1 MNKVKQDIK
10 DIYEKFKKYGSEICY
25 DLLISLI
32 SKYLTSLNILNKRS
46 EEEEKYYTITFY
58 INNKEYLLYY
68 QKINNSFI
76 IFDKRKNRTF
86 NNENLLFEY
95 IENKLLTK
103 EV

>member
-1 MNKVKQDIK
+1 MKKEKQDIK
-10 DIYEKFKKYGSEICY
+10 DIYEKFKKYKSELLY
-25 DLLISLI
+25 NLLISLI
-32 SKYLTSLNILNKRS
+32 SKYLTSLNIKNKRS
-46 EEEEKYYTITFY
+46 EEENKYYTITFY

-68 QKINNSFI
+68 QKINNSFT

-95 IENKLLTK
+95 IENKLLPE